1 LQQFFFAAMMGRTRV
16 VWNFFSISDGKKQ
29 IAKCNLCKTLMSCK
43 TTVSN
48 LKKHLLRKHPTVQL
62 FHEKVQIRN
71 EDEEGTSGKELV
83 PASLPAKVTTQPLQV
98 GTHFYF
104 IQADKTI

>member
-1 LQQFFFAAMMGRTRV
+1 MMGRTRV

-48 LKKHLLRKHPTVQL
+48 LKKTFVKKTSYSAIIPRK
-62 FHEKVQIRN
+62 
-71 EDEEGTSGKELV
+71 GTNK
-83 PASLPAKVTTQPLQV
+83 K
-98 GTHFYF
+98 
-104 IQADKTI
+104 